1 VTKVGSAPW
10 ARELVRSAFEAEASR
25 LSLDLAIGKE
35 ARCAEIT
42 AEMGP
47 SQPRVTITMPW
58 HVEMPPERRTT
69 DASLPAGPTC
79 NVHATAFVRRT
90 LLPYA
95 RLLARDR
102 QLAEA
107 GADPLPFSRLGSSS
121 PDQRLHNPRPA
132 WAYAVSP
139 IVQARLRADGL
150 SGEEIVR
157 TGLKNS
163 AMRVHS
169 QVDGRDYE
177 MPLER
182 LQSQRMGLGYGVRV
196 HEDGNGVRIETACAV
211 PETVRMGVRRLKNGP
226 LSAVISHPLLDPLNL
241 VISGFDRRGHVVVVR
256 PDDVTVDDVPANL
269 GRPWISII

>member
-1 VTKVGSAPW
+1 MTEVGSAPW
-10 ARELVRSAFEAEASR
+10 ARDLVKNAFEAEASR
-25 LSLDLAIGKE
+25 LSLDLAVGND
-35 ARCAEIT
+35 ARCAQIT
-42 AEMGP
+42 AGMGP

-58 HVEMPPERRTT
+58 HVEMPRDRRTT

-79 NVHATAFVRRT
+79 NVHAATFVRRT

-102 QLAEA
+102 QLADA
-107 GADPLPFSRLGSSS
+107 GAGTLPFTKLGFAS

-139 IVQARLRADGL
+139 IVRARLHADGL

-157 TGLKNS
+157 MGLRNS

-182 LQSQRMGLGYGVRV
+182 LESQRMGLGYGVRV
-196 HEDGNGVRIETACAV
+196 HEDGNGVRIETSSAV

-241 VISGFDRRGHVVVVR
+241 IMSGFDRRGHVVVVR
-256 PDDVTVDDVPANL
+256 PEDVTVDDVPAHL